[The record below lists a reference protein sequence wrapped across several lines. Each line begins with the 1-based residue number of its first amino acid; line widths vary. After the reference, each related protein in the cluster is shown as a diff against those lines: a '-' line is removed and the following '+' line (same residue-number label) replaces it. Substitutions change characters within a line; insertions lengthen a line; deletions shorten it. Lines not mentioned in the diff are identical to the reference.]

1 VRRRAAWLLCALDAL
16 LFVGAMA
23 ALAIG
28 GGGGG
33 GELSG
38 LAHITVTILF
48 LLTAVPALLLTYYR
62 RAPDLALAFALAFP
76 ATLGLIAALFAA

>member
-1 VRRRAAWLLCALDAL
+1 VRRKAAWLLCALDAL
-16 LFVGAMA
+16 LFVVAMA
-23 ALAIG
+23 ALAI
-28 GGGGG
+28 GGGG

-48 LLTAVPALLLTYYR
+48 LLTAIPALLLTYYR

-76 ATLGLIAALFAA
+76 ATIGLIGLLFAA

>member
-1 VRRRAAWLLCALDAL
+1 MKGRATWLLCALDVL
-16 LFVGAMA
+16 LFVAAMA

-33 GELSG
+33 ELSG
-38 LAHITVTILF
+38 LAYITVTILF
-48 LLTAVPALLLTYYR
+48 LLTAIPALLLTYYR

-76 ATLGLIAALFAA
+76 ATLGLLVALFAG

>member
-1 VRRRAAWLLCALDAL
+1 MRRKAAWLLCALDAL
-16 LFVGAMA
+16 LFVVAMA

-28 GGGGG
+28 DAS

-38 LAHITVTILF
+38 LAHITVTVLF
-48 LLTAVPALLLTYYR
+48 LLTAIPALLLTYYR

-76 ATLGLIAALFAA
+76 ATLGLIGALFAV